1 MLTGGDLETK
11 WIVKQTNKNTKTN
24 KTKQTKPKTKQI
36 NKNKQKK
43 STKKHTP
50 KNSLPQKKLTDN
62 QKIFQ
67 QYIDMWQKWVIN
79 FRIEWKTF

>member
-43 STKKHTP
+43 AQ
-50 KNSLPQKKLTDN
+50 KNTH
-62 QKIFQ
+62 QKIRYHKRNSQTIKKYFNS
-67 QYIDMWQKWVIN
+67 ILICDKN
-79 FRIEWKTF
+79 G